1 MGEDL
6 GSNPMYAN
14 FVLWLFIDF
23 NDKYEYGI
31 GIVNLH

>member
-1 MGEDL
+1 
-6 GSNPMYAN
+6 MYAN